1 VSHFEDFTGQGCPNL
16 PGKRQMIITSGFSEG
31 KLEKIGI
38 DDRCVGLTI
47 ETRLGK
53 VLITIWENELKEW
66 LTQIQAEKDR
76 VWCERNVLRAE
87 DLV

>member
-1 VSHFEDFTGQGCPNL
+1 VGEIY
-16 PGKRQMIITSGFSEG
+16 MIITAVLSEG
-31 KLEKIGI
+31 KLEKVGI
-38 DDRCVGLTI
+38 DDRRVGLTI

-53 VLITIWENELKEW
+53 VLITIWESELKEW

-76 VWCERNVLRAE
+76 VGYERNVLTAE

>member
-1 VSHFEDFTGQGCPNL
+1 
-16 PGKRQMIITSGFSEG
+16 MIITAVLSEG
-31 KLEKIGI
+31 KLEKVGI

-53 VLITIWENELKEW
+53 VLITIWESELKGW

-76 VWCERNVLRAE
+76 VGYERNVLTAE

>member
-1 VSHFEDFTGQGCPNL
+1 
-16 PGKRQMIITSGFSEG
+16 MIITAVLSEG
-31 KLEKIGI
+31 KLEKVGI
-38 DDRCVGLTI
+38 DDRRVGLTI

-53 VLITIWENELKEW
+53 VLITIWESELKEW

-76 VWCERNVLRAE
+76 VGYERNVLTAE